1 MSLHEYPKKPGI
13 SRFVAPWDTSGWYFM
28 AEHFAPG
35 CRIYSNADIT
45 VTECP
50 EILMGCD
57 YIVTYDSATDGF
69 DDKQEVDFFIEQTGE
84 VYAALDADAPADF
97 PTGFARTDL
106 VVRTDAGDTYRLFM
120 RPYARG
126 AHVHLDAFSSPGRH
140 FFVAFRPT
148 ETETKKPLPE
158 AKRFSV
164 AERHETRE
172 TCWFVHDCFARA
184 NLSGYDCRGDV
195 RVCAEADNPKRHY
208 LRLQSGAG
216 ISCACETSGQDE
228 LSMALDVPAGT
239 AALNFA
245 GVTVQLGSAQA
256 SINGQN
262 VPDIAD
268 KGYGVKEGIPQLIL
282 AGASVDDVYVIVLF
296 STFVG
301 MMQGEGASILKFV
314 NIPISI
320 FLGIAI
326 GLLIGVLL
334 AYFFKKM
341 HIRDTSKVLII
352 LSISF
357 LLVVMEDKL
366 LTPITFS
373 ALIAIMFIG
382 IGLQKKRETV
392 AKRLSVKYGKLWV
405 AAEVFLFVLVGA
417 TVNIGYLGKVGVKA
431 LIVIIGALVFRMFGV
446 FVCLLGTSLKR
457 KERLFTMLAYTP
469 KATVQAA
476 IGGIPLALGFT
487 CGDLVLTV
495 AVLAIVLTAP
505 LGAFAID
512 LSYKKLLNR

>member
-1 MSLHEYPKKPGI
+1 MLLSISLILILGMFMGWICQKIKLPSLLGMLITGIVLGPYVLNLLDDSILGI
-13 SRFVAPWDTSGWYFM
+13 SAELRKIALIIILTRAGLGLDLSGLKKIGRPAVLMCFVPASFELIGM
-28 AEHFAPG
+28 ILLALK
-35 CRIYSNADIT
+35 
-45 VTECP
+45 
-50 EILMGCD
+50 LMGLT
-57 YIVTYDSATDGF
+57 VL
-69 DDKQEVDFFIEQTGE
+69 E
-84 VYAALDADAPADF
+84 AAIMGAVLAAVSPA
-97 PTGFARTDL
+97 
-106 VVRTDAGDTYRLFM
+106 VVVPRMVKLM
-120 RPYARG
+120 
-126 AHVHLDAFSSPGRH
+126 
-140 FFVAFRPT
+140 
-148 ETETKKPLPE
+148 
-158 AKRFSV
+158 
-164 AERHETRE
+164 
-172 TCWFVHDCFARA
+172 
-184 NLSGYDCRGDV
+184 
-195 RVCAEADNPKRHY
+195 
-208 LRLQSGAG
+208 
-216 ISCACETSGQDE
+216 DE
-228 LSMALDVPAGT
+228 
-239 AALNFA
+239 
-245 GVTVQLGSAQA
+245 
-256 SINGQN
+256 
-262 VPDIAD
+262 
-268 KGYGVKEGIPQLIL
+268 GYGVNEGIPQLIL

-366 LTPITFS
+366 STPITFS

-446 FVCLLGTSLKR
+446 FVCLLGTSLER

>member
-1 MSLHEYPKKPGI
+1 MLLSISLILILGMFMGWICRKMKLPALLGMLITGIIMGPYGLNLLDGSILGI
-13 SRFVAPWDTSGWYFM
+13 SAELRKIALIIILTRAGLGLDLSGLKKLGRPAVLMCFVPASFELLGMILLAPK
-28 AEHFAPG
+28 
-35 CRIYSNADIT
+35 
-45 VTECP
+45 
-50 EILMGCD
+50 LMGLS
-57 YIVTYDSATDGF
+57 VLESAVMGA
-69 DDKQEVDFFIEQTGE
+69 VL
-84 VYAALDADAPADF
+84 AAVSPA
-97 PTGFARTDL
+97 
-106 VVRTDAGDTYRLFM
+106 VVVPRMVKLM
-120 RPYARG
+120 
-126 AHVHLDAFSSPGRH
+126 
-140 FFVAFRPT
+140 
-148 ETETKKPLPE
+148 
-158 AKRFSV
+158 
-164 AERHETRE
+164 
-172 TCWFVHDCFARA
+172 
-184 NLSGYDCRGDV
+184 
-195 RVCAEADNPKRHY
+195 
-208 LRLQSGAG
+208 
-216 ISCACETSGQDE
+216 DE
-228 LSMALDVPAGT
+228 
-239 AALNFA
+239 
-245 GVTVQLGSAQA
+245 
-256 SINGQN
+256 
-262 VPDIAD
+262 
-268 KGYGVKEGIPQLIL
+268 GYGVNEGIPQLIL

-366 LTPITFS
+366 STPITFS

-512 LSYKKLLNR
+512 LSYKKLLNK